1 MFFVRVSL
9 ITKRLEIL
17 NQNSLKQFAYDWQY
31 PIKKWFTL
39 FAYRPP
45 QKNDKYVFFNELN
58 KILRK
63 AVNSYKNINVIAEV
77 TLSIFSCFF
86 IFFMILAIFH
96 PFQHFFFFFFQ
107 KNVIFFSE
115 QCHLCSYSPQSPEIL
130 NCWLIC
136 ILKKVSSFLMFI
148 VSVKFDW
155 FDSSL
160 RNSIYSCN
168 NSCCFL
174 VGK

>member
-96 PFQHFFFFFFQ
+96 PFQHFFFFFP
-107 KNVIFFSE
+107 KK
-115 QCHLCSYSPQSPEIL
+115 CHLFFRTMSFVLVFPTISWNSKLLIDLYSQKGFQFSY
-130 NCWLIC
+130 
-136 ILKKVSSFLMFI
+136 VYSF
-148 VSVKFDW
+148 
-155 FDSSL
+155 
-160 RNSIYSCN
+160 C
-168 NSCCFL
+168 
-174 VGK
+174 